1 MYFSMPM
8 EMRREVRSVAFIEEI
23 DARDD
28 DGTESRQL
36 LELNGL
42 SLPLLLAGAT
52 PKSEIEGN
60 EELGGDATL
69 SGVAVFQQSD
79 S

>member
-28 DGTESRQL
+28 DGTESR
-36 LELNGL
+36 
-42 SLPLLLAGAT
+42 
-52 PKSEIEGN
+52 
-60 EELGGDATL
+60 
-69 SGVAVFQQSD
+69 
-79 S
+79 